1 VLSQAR
7 VSPSQMAR
15 KRILLMGMP
24 RLLMDL
30 VTNMIEDDPDWEVVV
45 SQANLDTLPA
55 EVANAQ
61 ADIVLIGNDDPT
73 IEPSALQLLRERPL
87 VPVVVLSPRG
97 DSAAVYE
104 LWPRRLLLSD
114 LSPHVLLQV
123 LQHSAGGWSG

>member
-1 VLSQAR
+1 MLSQAW

-15 KRILLMGMP
+15 KRILLVGML
-24 RLLMDL
+24 RLLRDL
-30 VTNMIEDDPDWEVVV
+30 VTSMVKDDPGWEVVV
-45 SQANLDTLPA
+45 SQASLDALPA
-55 EVANAQ
+55 EVAHVR

-73 IEPSALQLLRERPL
+73 IESTVLQLLRERPSA
-87 VPVVVLSPRG
+87 PVVVLSRRG

-114 LSPHVLLQV
+114 LSPRVLFQV